1 MVLAVAAATLA
12 FALGPVPALYALPA
26 GRVAP
31 PAGPLAGTWVVGL
44 GSEAGFRM
52 AETVLFI
59 TKDNVAGHTCAVS
72 GSLLLTGDE
81 MAWARF
87 QVNLRTVKVGGK
99 VQAQFAKSMGTARHP
114 SARFVPTQQLP
125 LSSAFSSGA
134 TVSLP
139 LVGRLSMNGVSRRVT
154 FATSERRNGRALQV
168 AGSIPVSLG
177 TWGVKRPAGLG
188 PLGSLANHGVAEFV
202 LQLHRS

>member
-1 MVLAVAAATLA
+1 MP
-12 FALGPVPALYALPA
+12 G
-26 GRVAP
+26 
-31 PAGPLAGTWVVGL
+31 GT
-44 GSEAGFRM
+44 A
-52 AETVLFI
+52 LFI
-59 TKDNVAGHTCAVS
+59 VENDEGNVEAALVAGE
-72 GSLLLTGDE
+72 L
-81 MAWARF
+81 
-87 QVNLRTVKVGGK
+87 
-99 VQAQFAKSMGTARHP
+99 ARHP
-114 SARFVPTQQLP
+114 YATFVLTQQLP

-134 TVSLP
+134 TISLP

-202 LQLHRS
+202 LEE